1 MALPVSPPALVPHAA
16 GGPCARLLSNGALTS
31 LVTAEGTGFTQLD
44 WRRITS
50 WTPDPVEDR
59 EGLFLYLRDEEDGA
73 LWSLGREPV
82 AGAPDR
88 YHVRSEPG
96 LLRIERSER
105 GIEAVCEIAVGADRH
120 AELRRIRLR
129 NAGARP
135 RRLSLTSY
143 VGVVL
148 HHPGGHA
155 GHPGFSKLF
164 VQTSVDAAA
173 GVLFAR
179 RRPRGSAPEPL
190 HFAHAVFGP
199 GAASFETDRARFV
212 GRGRSLASPAALDPG
227 ASLSGS
233 IGNVLDPIASWRR
246 ELTLA
251 PGETLELLG
260 VIALAENEADA
271 RALALEMAAPGAF
284 DAVRDGAERRARA
297 ERDRCGLA
305 PEQAA
310 YLEALLA
317 QMLYGVAAL
326 RAPGGGLPARAG
338 NAGRSLHVRDSARRP
353 ARRDRGRARGRSA
366 RARARDGDRVLVGLR
381 IRGARARPRRRRAGE
396 RGDRRGEERRR
407 SPCSR
412 LGAGVCTPRAARLVA
427 QSRGRGAGVQARP
440 RLSESSTRRGAA
452 AARGAACVSRTASAA
467 SPPTAAST

>member
-1 MALPVSPPALVPHAA
+1 MALPGSPSALVPHAA

-31 LVTAEGTGFTQLD
+31 LVSAEGTGFTQLD

-284 DAVRDGAERRARA
+284 DAMRDGAERRARA
-297 ERDRCGLA
+297 ERERCGLA
-305 PEQAA
+305 PEQGA

-326 RAPGGGLPARAG
+326 RAPAEVFRRVRGTPDDLWTFAIPPDAPLVVIEDGPAA
-338 NAGRSLHVRDSARRP
+338 AALARELET
-353 ARRDRGRARGRSA
+353 AIAYWSGFGFA
-366 RARARDGDRVLVGLR
+366 V
-381 IRGARARPRRRRAGE
+381 ARARPRRTPRRRA
-396 RGDRRGEERRR
+396 RR
-407 SPCSR
+407 SPWR
-412 LGAGVCTPRAARLVA
+412 RATPIPA
-427 QSRGRGAGVQARP
+427 Q
-440 RLSESSTRRGAA
+440 STRRGRVHASCCTT
-452 AARGAACVSRTASAA
+452 RGPISGPRRRRPGPPTPLRVEHATGRSRRKRAACVSRTASAA
-467 SPPTAAST
+467 SPTTAAST

>member
-1 MALPVSPPALVPHAA
+1 MALPGSLSALVPHAA
-16 GGPCARLLSNGALTS
+16 GGPCARLLSNGTLTS
-31 LVTAEGTGFTQLD
+31 LVSAEGTGFTQLD

-50 WTPDPVEDR
+50 WTPDPVEDH

-73 LWSLGREPV
+73 LWSLGHEPV
-82 AGAPDR
+82 TGAPDR

-179 RRPRGSAPEPL
+179 RRPRGSTPEPL

-212 GRGRSLASPAALDPG
+212 GRGRPASDVDAAH
-227 ASLSGS
+227 A
-233 IGNVLDPIASWRR
+233 
-246 ELTLA
+246 
-251 PGETLELLG
+251 
-260 VIALAENEADA
+260 
-271 RALALEMAAPGAF
+271 
-284 DAVRDGAERRARA
+284 
-297 ERDRCGLA
+297 
-305 PEQAA
+305 
-310 YLEALLA
+310 
-317 QMLYGVAAL
+317 GVATHGAMVITIL
-326 RAPGGGLPARAG
+326 HGGAKFVVSIVAFV
-338 NAGRSLHVRDSARRP
+338 AVH
-353 ARRDRGRARGRSA
+353 
-366 RARARDGDRVLVGLR
+366 
-381 IRGARARPRRRRAGE
+381 
-396 RGDRRGEERRR
+396 
-407 SPCSR
+407 SPCAVKDPVSLGRFRR
-412 LGAGVCTPRAARLVA
+412 LLS
-427 QSRGRGAGVQARP
+427 QDSGRGKD
-440 RLSESSTRRGAA
+440 ESREGSLCEHRG
-452 AARGAACVSRTASAA
+452 T
-467 SPPTAAST
+467 PD